1 MNIYIYIFF
10 IFLGETQMIHL
21 QKSFEFKKLAKTSF
35 KKLFLFVMTW
45 TRYRRTSKT
54 VPNLCKTAISKLSQ
68 IHLVLINQLVHL
80 ILKKKIGI
88 ICENKKGCS
97 HLFVLFLFIEKN
109 EKSKSW
115 SFSGNKIS
123 LVLSCWYI
131 FNIHF
136 R

>member
-123 LVLSCWYI
+123 LVLSCRYI